1 MALLRIFVAYI
12 KENITTKLQKL
23 YSSSRNLRAVN
34 KSPAL
39 VLKKTALQGGFI
51 AGACK
56 MLIKRPAVVIK
67 ESCIHC
73 SKQYIQSFIRNF
85 TSTFYVKKFN
95 SEFSFI

>member
-23 YSSSRNLRAVN
+23 YSSPRNLRAVN

-39 VLKKTALQGGFI
+39 VLKKTALQGRFI

-56 MLIKRPAVVIK
+56 ILIERPAVVIK
-67 ESCIHC
+67 ESCIRC
-73 SKQYIQSFIRNF
+73 SKQYVRSFIRNF
-85 TSTFYVKKFN
+85 TSAFYLKKFN